1 MEFVNLNG
9 KILAA
14 EQAVISA
21 DNHAYRYGD
30 GLFETMKI
38 KNGKILLAA
47 LHFERLWTGLS
58 VLKFEI
64 PRSITMKG
72 LEEELLKLCKKN
84 NCEEGARV
92 RLSVSRGNGGLF
104 DGDEKFQWLAEC
116 WPLPSLADE
125 LNENGLVIDIFPG
138 ARKSCD
144 DFSNLKSANH
154 LPYVMA
160 ALFAK
165 ENKWNEC
172 LLLNTHERICDGTTT
187 NIFWIKNE
195 EVFTPPLSEGCI
207 AGVMR
212 KFLLERIQGTSK
224 RLQGTRY
231 KAQERLMTED
241 DLEDADEVFLTN
253 AIQGIRWVKQFRGK
267 NYTNKISKTL
277 FSEFLNLL
285 YEK

>member
-14 EQAVISA
+14 EQAFVRA

-38 KNGKILLAA
+38 KNGKILLAP

-58 VLKFEI
+58 VLKFKI
-64 PRSITMKG
+64 PGLITKKG
-72 LEEELLKLCKKN
+72 LEEELLILCKKN
-84 NCEEGARV
+84 NCEEGARI

-104 DGDEKFQWLAEC
+104 DGDERFQWLAEC
-116 WPLPSLADE
+116 WPLPSTANE

-144 DFSNLKSANH
+144 EFSNLKSANH

-172 LLLNTHERICDGTTT
+172 LLLNTYERICDGTTT
-187 NIFWIKNE
+187 NIFWVKNE

-212 KFLLERIQGTSK
+212 RFLIERMLDAGYWI
-224 RLQGTRY
+224 RD
-231 KAQERLMTED
+231 KACSID
-241 DLEDADEVFLTN
+241 DLEGADEVFLTN
-253 AIQGIRWVKQFRGK
+253 AIQSIRWVKQFREK

-277 FSEFLNLL
+277 FSEFLEPL